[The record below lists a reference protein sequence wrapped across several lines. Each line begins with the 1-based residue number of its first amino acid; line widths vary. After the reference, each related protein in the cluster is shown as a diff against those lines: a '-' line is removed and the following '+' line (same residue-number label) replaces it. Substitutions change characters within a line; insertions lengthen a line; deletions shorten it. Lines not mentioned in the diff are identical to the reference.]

1 MKKLDYIQPKAKLTF
16 VEIDN
21 DILVTSST
29 RGNVSGEDFEDGDAD
44 FGF

>member
-1 MKKLDYIQPKAKLTF
+1 MKKLDYIQPCAELLF
-16 VEIDN
+16 VDIDN

-29 RGNVSGEDFEDGDAD
+29 GGNVSGEDFEDGNAD